1 MLPKRNQESDFI
13 AFMRTILYTE
23 YVVSDIICIIDSQQ
37 RKINFIFEFDEIVWF
52 SAWVLLYVSS

>member
-1 MLPKRNQESDFI
+1 MLPKRNQEFDFI

-37 RKINFIFEFDEIVWF
+37 RKIDFIFEFDETVWF